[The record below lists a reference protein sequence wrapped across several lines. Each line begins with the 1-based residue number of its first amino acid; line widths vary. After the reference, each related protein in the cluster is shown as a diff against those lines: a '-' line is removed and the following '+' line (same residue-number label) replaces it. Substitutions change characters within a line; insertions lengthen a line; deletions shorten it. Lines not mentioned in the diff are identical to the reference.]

1 MLTLRTARHVPL
13 AVAAAAT
20 LALGAC
26 ARGPAVAGVPAP
38 TPADAPAFIRFDND
52 AREHVHVYLIGEQRE
67 WMLGRVEPGARATL
81 RLPAAAL
88 STNPG
93 FMRLAVLTGERATVR
108 AARAPGAL
116 YTIAQ
121 PAAALLGQRWMFV
134 QGQVMSL
141 QPRPVRP

>member
-1 MLTLRTARHVPL
+1 V
-13 AVAAAAT
+13 
-20 LALGAC
+20 
-26 ARGPAVAGVPAP
+26 
-38 TPADAPAFIRFDND
+38 
-52 AREHVHVYLIGEQRE
+52 HVHLIGEQRE